1 MMSMAQQAKPRVEWG
16 GMEWDYNQGQV
27 TALARVKAQW
37 AI

>member
-1 MMSMAQQAKPRVEWG
+1 MMSMAQQPRVEWG

-27 TALARVKAQW
+27 IALARVKAQW